1 MDAMVVDDVG
11 SVIKLPGNLK
21 RIEIKE
27 DGETGQHP
35 NDHEID
41 NSLRR
46 STLRAF
52 LTC

>member
-1 MDAMVVDDVG
+1 MDALVVDNVG

-21 RIEIKE
+21 RVEIKE

-35 NDHEID
+35 NGHEID

-46 STLRAF
+46 SAQGAF